1 MVAGLDRT
9 RGACT
14 RCPDQLTSIGLDLS
28 RCVLLNHLDGDGPK
42 QIYLQLQTQ
51 LIFIENT
58 MSISPRGKT
67 GKPDLPDTEL
77 GIVVEKCFNNRS
89 LSKIDYF
96 IEDTVS
102 IPPEVKQE
110 SRIYRIQ
117 NSALLLRNVVTT
129 VHYQI

>member
-14 RCPDQLTSIGLDLS
+14 GCPDQLTSIGPDLS
-28 RCVLLNHLDGDGPK
+28 RCVLLNHLDSDGPK

-51 LIFIENT
+51 LIFIEHT
-58 MSISPRGKT
+58 M
-67 GKPDLPDTEL
+67 
-77 GIVVEKCFNNRS
+77 
-89 LSKIDYF
+89 
-96 IEDTVS
+96 S

-117 NSALLLRNVVTT
+117 NSALLLKSVLTT
-129 VHYQI
+129 VHSQM